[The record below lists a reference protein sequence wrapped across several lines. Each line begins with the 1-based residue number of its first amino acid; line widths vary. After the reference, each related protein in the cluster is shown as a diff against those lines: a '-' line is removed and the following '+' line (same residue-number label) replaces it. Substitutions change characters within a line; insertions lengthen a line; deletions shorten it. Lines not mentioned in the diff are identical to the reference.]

1 MTTLLRLRF
10 CLQLLLLALCGIS
23 AATAS
28 AQTKTYY
35 LYDSFDGCSGK
46 GGTDT
51 NWSGSTVTGIRT
63 NIVAKLEGWSFN
75 DGFAGSQCAWFGYSS
90 TEIGYAITPS
100 LDITGN
106 GKIVFKAGSF
116 TGQDAATT
124 LEISVESGSAT
135 LSSNSFSLTAGKFK
149 EYTVNISKAS
159 SGLRIKIAASKETE
173 RFFFDEFYAYR
184 EEGGESG
191 GEGGG
196 GSSEEVG
203 TTDPGI
209 SFSASSCVAFVG
221 KDPTLPTF
229 NNPNNLTGI
238 TFASSNEAVATVDAA
253 TGKVTPTGS
262 TGKSTI
268 SATYAGDATYKAS
281 TVTYELSVVSLNS
294 QTFLYKKVTQES
306 DLLEGCS
313 YILVCENQEQV
324 CKSISNN
331 KGQPASAFLSD
342 GLVCQNETA
351 PLCFI
356 LEKNTSYYRL
366 RTAEGNYLNAT
377 SSSPTNLSLGNSP
390 DNSKWTITFDTNGNA
405 KLVNYKTNTRTIS
418 FSTYYTLF
426 GNYDEYGT
434 DIYNSIQ
441 LYRKV
446 YNINIPEVTQGYST
460 LYNADNAYILPEG
473 LQGLM
478 VTQARRAGY
487 ITTFEAYQA
496 GQIVPTQTALLLKGT
511 PNQYYAPVTTKAG
524 DATKKSN
531 WLHGTRT
538 AENVTEV
545 TGANVFYYKLAVD
558 DTNTPG
564 FYWGAEN
571 GGPFKLT
578 KPSTAYLAVPKSES
592 TAAALR
598 FDFETNIQEVNYGP
612 DASAGF
618 VYDLGGRRVT
628 QPVSGVYIVNGRK
641 VIVR

>member
-28 AQTKTYY
+28 AQTTTYY

-46 GGTDT
+46 GGTGT
-51 NWSGSTVTGIRT
+51 NWSGSNVTDTRN

-75 DGFAGSQCAWFGYSS
+75 DGFAGYQCAWFGYSS

-106 GKIVFKAGSF
+106 GKIVFKAASF

-124 LEISVESGSAT
+124 LLISVESGSAT

-313 YILVCENQEQV
+313 YILVCEPQEQV
-324 CKSISNN
+324 CKSISSN
-331 KGQPASAFLSD
+331 KGQAASAFLSD

-356 LEKNTSYYRL
+356 LEKTSSYYRL
-366 RTAEGNYLNAT
+366 RDAAGNYLNAAASST
-377 SSSPTNLSLGNSP
+377 NLVLGSSS

-405 KLVNYKTNTRTIS
+405 KLQNYKTTDRLIS
-418 FSTYYTLF
+418 YSVGGKYF
-426 GNYDEYGT
+426 GNYTVYGT
-434 DIYNSIQ
+434 EYYNSIQ

-460 LYNADNAYILPEG
+460 LYNADNAYTLPEG

-478 VTQARRAGY
+478 VTQASRAGY
-487 ITTFEAYQA
+487 ITTVEAYHA
-496 GQIVPTQTALLLKGT
+496 GDIVPAQTALLLKGT
-511 PNQYYAPVTTKAG
+511 PNKYYAPVTTNPGNEANQN
-524 DATKKSN
+524 N

-545 TGANVFYYKLAVD
+545 TGEDVYYYKLAVD

-571 GGPFKLT
+571 GGPFTLT

-592 TAAALR
+592 TAAALL
-598 FDFETNIQEVNYGP
+598 FDLESSIQEANNEP
-612 DASAGF
+612 DASSAF
-618 VYDLGGRRVT
+618 VHDLTGRRVAK
-628 QPVSGVYIVNGRK
+628 PVSGVYIVNGRK